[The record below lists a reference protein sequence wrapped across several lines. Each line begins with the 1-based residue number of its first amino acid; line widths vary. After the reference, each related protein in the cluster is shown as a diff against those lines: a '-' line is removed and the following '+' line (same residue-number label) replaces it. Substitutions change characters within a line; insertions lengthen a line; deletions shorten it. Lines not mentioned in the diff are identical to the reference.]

1 MIKYFFIL
9 INSLTLFIFGLFQTD
24 NSVTIKNNIP
34 SNFIVGQEVAVE
46 FRISKGIQTGF
57 AKFQL
62 ELPDGISIIKKDEM
76 NSIYSIQNGVAQW
89 IWSEVPEDEE
99 LLIKLTLV
107 ASELGIG
114 IKTFNS
120 NYSFIEKNEKKVF
133 NMLPLEASIQ
143 NNIINNNVS
152 IIKDTLTK
160 ADPNTSI
167 DVVRLISDGPNANEK
182 TITIKIKKG
191 DTKGF
196 AKYSDEID
204 LNLNAKAI
212 KTDGSSFSVSDG
224 KIKFVWVDVPTKSEL
239 EVSYHIDLNNKNS
252 NILKGEYSY
261 LEKNQSKKYIV
272 KPDSLVIGK
281 LKDEINLHEVDELRK
296 QLAWRR
302 KLLVK
307 MESDGSTEKGKL
319 DKLKHES
326 DSLDKLLTLSWPAV
340 QKTEAAKSIV
350 QETEANQLTSKKIIE
365 DSKSN
370 LTVEKTSTLVTE
382 APNLVKKEAIEVKT
396 IPAKAEIVKETPQIV
411 NANPNFVVQIGAFK
425 NTKVVATVLI
435 KKYRITDKIVD
446 ELHDGFSKFMVG
458 NHNLYKEARKHRDI
472 IKSKHGVKDAFIA
485 AYNVGKRITV
495 QEALMVSKQSWFK
508 ETN

>member
-46 FRISKGIQTGF
+46 FRISKGIQSGF

-89 IWSEVPEDEE
+89 IWSEVPKDEE

-152 IIKDTLTK
+152 VIKDTLTK

-167 DVVRLISDGPNANEK
+167 DVVRLISDGPTANEK

-196 AKYSDEID
+196 AKYSDETD
-204 LNLNAKAI
+204 LILNAKAI

-272 KPDSLVIGK
+272 KSDSLVIGK
-281 LKDEINLHEVDELRK
+281 LKDEI
-296 QLAWRR
+296 
-302 KLLVK
+302 
-307 MESDGSTEKGKL
+307 
-319 DKLKHES
+319 
-326 DSLDKLLTLSWPAV
+326 TLQAV
-340 QKTEAAKSIV
+340 QKTEPAKSIV

-365 DSKSN
+365 ESKSN

-382 APNLVKKEAIEVKT
+382 TPNLVKKEAIEVKT
-396 IPAKAEIVKETPQIV
+396 MPAKAEIVKETPQIV
-411 NANPNFVVQIGAFK
+411 NADPNFVVQIGAFK
-425 NTKVVATVLI
+425 NTKIVATVLI